1 MGSQITVWVKKTIL
15 FHLTYNIAYT
25 FRINGISDQWDFG
38 PMGFRT
44 NGISDQW
51 DFGPMGFR
59 TNGIS
64 DQWDFGIMRCPQ
76 HNTCGNI

>member
-1 MGSQITVWVKKTIL
+1 MGSQITLGVKKPIH
-15 FHLTYNIAYT
+15 FHLKYNLAYN

-38 PMGFRT
+38 PMGFQT
-44 NGISDQW
+44 NGISDLW

-64 DQWDFGIMRCPQ
+64 E
-76 HNTCGNI
+76 